1 MKKSVLM
8 ILLCC
13 LASVSVMAQSTKEIK
28 GAVIDKNG
36 NPLPGAVV
44 EATGGAES
52 ATVDAD
58 GTFSMEVPVWLKKVT
73 ARYAGMESKT
83 KKIKNGDILFE
94 LSPKKNKWFVS
105 LVGSFDLKSTEM
117 GRIGVM
123 AGYVRSWGGYV
134 KVAPTIYGDGIDL
147 PAITAGVVKSLSN
160 TVNLYLGLGLMPYHD
175 YDYFSWDG
183 YNFYDYCCV
192 EPSLGIE
199 LGTII
204 NLSDR
209 FNLTAGV
216 GLSDLVEISDWI
228 ACVELQLG
236 FGVRF

>member
-105 LVGSFDLKSTEM
+105 LVGSYDFISTEM

-134 KVAPTIYGDGIDL
+134 KVAPTIIPGDGIDL

-160 TVNLYLGLGLMPYHD
+160 TVNLYLGLGLMPYLD
-175 YDYFSWDG
+175 EDKYDYWW
-183 YNFYDYCCV
+183 
-192 EPSLGIE
+192 EPGLGIE

-216 GLSDLVEISDWI
+216 GLSDLNYTHRIF
-228 ACVELQLG
+228 CVELQLG

>member
-44 EATGGAES
+44 ESTGGAES

-105 LVGSFDLKSTEM
+105 LVGSFDLNSTEM

-123 AGYVRSWGGYV
+123 AGYIRSWGGYV
-134 KVAPTIYGDGIDL
+134 KVAPTIYGDGIEL

-160 TVNLYLGLGLMPYHD
+160 TVNLYLGLGLMPYGE
-175 YDYFSWDG
+175 YDRWD
-183 YNFYDYCCV
+183 DWV
-192 EPSLGIE
+192 EYGLGIE

-216 GLSDLVEISDWI
+216 GLSDLIEISDCI
-228 ACVELQLG
+228 RCVELQLG

>member
-44 EATGGAES
+44 ESTGGAES
-52 ATVDAD
+52 TTVDAD

-73 ARYAGMESKT
+73 ARYAGMEPKT

-105 LVGSFDLKSTEM
+105 LVGSYDFISTEM

-134 KVAPTIYGDGIDL
+134 KVAPTIYEDGIRL
-147 PAITAGVVKSLSN
+147 PVITAGVVKSLSN
-160 TVNLYLGLGLMPYHD
+160 TVNLYLGLGLMPYLDED
-175 YDYFSWDG
+175 YYYPW
-183 YNFYDYCCV
+183 V
-192 EPSLGIE
+192 EPGLGIE

-216 GLSDLVEISDWI
+216 GLSDLIEISDWI
-228 ACVELQLG
+228 PCVELQLG

>member
-13 LASVSVMAQSTKEIK
+13 LASVNVMAQSTKEIK

-105 LVGSFDLKSTEM
+105 LVGSFDLNSTEM

-134 KVAPTIYGDGIDL
+134 KVAPTIHEDGIDL

-160 TVNLYLGLGLMPYHD
+160 TVNLYLGLGLMPYHESD
-175 YDYFSWDG
+175 YYDYYYG
-183 YNFYDYCCV
+183 DYE
-192 EPSLGIE
+192 EPGLGIE

-216 GLSDLVEISDWI
+216 GLSNLSDI
-228 ACVELQLG
+228 LDCIRCVELQLG

>member
-105 LVGSFDLKSTEM
+105 LVGSYDFRSTEM

-134 KVAPTIYGDGIDL
+134 KVAPTIIEDEIGL

-160 TVNLYLGLGLMPYHD
+160 TVNLYLGLGLMPYHESD
-175 YDYFSWDG
+175 YWGKSDDYA
-183 YNFYDYCCV
+183 

-216 GLSDLVEISDWI
+216 GLSDLTEISDCI
-228 ACVELQLG
+228 RCVELQLG

>member
-8 ILLCC
+8 VLLCC

-105 LVGSFDLKSTEM
+105 LVGSFDLNSTEM

-134 KVAPTIYGDGIDL
+134 KVAPTIYGDGIEL

-160 TVNLYLGLGLMPYHD
+160 TVNLYLGLGLMPYE
-175 YDYFSWDG
+175 YDG
-183 YNFYDYCCV
+183 YDRWDDWVDYG
-192 EPSLGIE
+192 LGIE

-216 GLSDLVEISDWI
+216 GLSDLSDI
-228 ACVELQLG
+228 LDCIRCVELQLG

>member
-105 LVGSFDLKSTEM
+105 LVGSYDFISTEM

-134 KVAPTIYGDGIDL
+134 KVAPTIISGDGIDI

-160 TVNLYLGLGLMPYHD
+160 TVNLYLGLGLMPYIDEGEYD
-175 YDYFSWDG
+175 YDYWWKPG
-183 YNFYDYCCV
+183 
-192 EPSLGIE
+192 LGIE

-216 GLSDLVEISDWI
+216 GLSDLIEISDWI
-228 ACVELQLG
+228 PCVELQLG

>member
-134 KVAPTIYGDGIDL
+134 KVAPTIYEDGIRL

-160 TVNLYLGLGLMPYHD
+160 TVNLYLGLGLMPYLDEYWWD
-175 YDYFSWDG
+175 YW
-183 YNFYDYCCV
+183 V
-192 EPSLGIE
+192 EPGLGIE

-216 GLSDLVEISDWI
+216 GLSDLIETSDRI
-228 ACVELQLG
+228 YCVELQLG

>member
-105 LVGSFDLKSTEM
+105 LVGSFDLNSTEM

-134 KVAPTIYGDGIDL
+134 KVAPTIYEDGIEL

-160 TVNLYLGLGLMPYHD
+160 TVNLYLGLGLMPYEYYEYDRWDDWVD
-175 YDYFSWDG
+175 YG
-183 YNFYDYCCV
+183 
-192 EPSLGIE
+192 LGIE

-216 GLSDLVEISDWI
+216 GLSDLIEISDCI
-228 ACVELQLG
+228 RCVELQLG

>member
-105 LVGSFDLKSTEM
+105 LVGSFDINSSEM

-134 KVAPTIYGDGIDL
+134 KVAPTIYGDGIEL

-160 TVNLYLGLGLMPYHD
+160 TVNLYLGLGLMPSLYEGKKD
-175 YDYFSWDG
+175 SW
-183 YNFYDYCCV
+183 V
-192 EPSLGIE
+192 EPGLGIE

-216 GLSDLVEISDWI
+216 GLSDLIEISYRI
-228 ACVELQLG
+228 RCVELQFG

>member
-73 ARYAGMESKT
+73 ARYASMESKT

-105 LVGSFDLKSTEM
+105 LVGSFDLNSTEM

-134 KVAPTIYGDGIDL
+134 KVAPTIYEDGIEL

-160 TVNLYLGLGLMPYHD
+160 TVNLYLGLGLMPYEYYEYDRWDDWVD
-175 YDYFSWDG
+175 YG
-183 YNFYDYCCV
+183 
-192 EPSLGIE
+192 LGIE

-216 GLSDLVEISDWI
+216 GLSDLIEISDCI
-228 ACVELQLG
+228 RCVELQLG

>member
-73 ARYAGMESKT
+73 ARYAGLESKT

-105 LVGSFDLKSTEM
+105 LVGSYDCKSTEM

-160 TVNLYLGLGLMPYHD
+160 TVNLYLGLGLMPYLYEGY
-175 YDYFSWDG
+175 YDSW
-183 YNFYDYCCV
+183 V
-192 EPSLGIE
+192 EPGLGIE

-216 GLSDLVEISDWI
+216 GLSDPSEITNRI
-228 ACVELQLG
+228 RCVELQLG